1 MLERSQNSYPLLR
14 QFREFYEVVARL
26 RRTAEN
32 TAYSEEITQ
41 PIYGRLP
48 ADASPVAAVPDQVA
62 QSSASSVALVEG
74 VAPTTLQVWREMA
87 LYLDQKMYEVKLAAS
102 SLTHDFFEEL
112 VYLMAAFADET
123 FACLVDWPG
132 REYWSEHWMESRL
145 FNSQIAGEEIFRRID
160 KILTRQD
167 YGAEELSA
175 IYLMVLALGFR
186 GRYLRDPASVDIYRK
201 MLFDR
206 LLMTSPDLRRDSLRL
221 FPEAY
226 RHTISE
232 GAPVRLPE
240 PRRWWFVVA
249 GIVATWLVV
258 STIAWLYLTYPTEQT
273 LHATM
278 RSLKKVMDRQATLD
292 ASTKWRPLAFTMQN
306 GSYLLT
312 LPSSLPLLSAGASGV
327 GSAVAPFVIAVNG
340 QGGYSAGTTSQV
352 QSWLSRGSTTFP
364 ADMRGALPTHRMLA
378 SIEPMQSPPT
388 GMIASSTTLFVWVD
402 PGLTAQELALHPQ
415 LTFPGNSDD
424 AAGYK
429 VSVGAISLYLPAQ
442 SAVVAP

>member
-167 YGAEELSA
+167 YGA
-175 IYLMVLALGFR
+175 
-186 GRYLRDPASVDIYRK
+186 
-201 MLFDR
+201 
-206 LLMTSPDLRRDSLRL
+206 
-221 FPEAY
+221 
-226 RHTISE
+226 
-232 GAPVRLPE
+232 
-240 PRRWWFVVA
+240 
-249 GIVATWLVV
+249 
-258 STIAWLYLTYPTEQT
+258 
-273 LHATM
+273 
-278 RSLKKVMDRQATLD
+278 
-292 ASTKWRPLAFTMQN
+292 
-306 GSYLLT
+306 
-312 LPSSLPLLSAGASGV
+312 
-327 GSAVAPFVIAVNG
+327 
-340 QGGYSAGTTSQV
+340 
-352 QSWLSRGSTTFP
+352 
-364 ADMRGALPTHRMLA
+364 
-378 SIEPMQSPPT
+378 
-388 GMIASSTTLFVWVD
+388 
-402 PGLTAQELALHPQ
+402 
-415 LTFPGNSDD
+415 
-424 AAGYK
+424 
-429 VSVGAISLYLPAQ
+429 
-442 SAVVAP
+442 